1 MIHKMKA
8 TAFSAVIEL
17 IGINPFVYLPDE
29 VLQTVFK
36 QAGKSKSP
44 IPVAGTVNKQ
54 PYRQTLVK
62 YAGEWRLYINLEMLS
77 RSPERIGEQIAV
89 TIAFDPQERSV
100 PVHPKFMKALE
111 ENKDAMQVFESLQP
125 SLRKEIIR
133 YISLLKTEQ
142 SIDNNISKAI
152 DFLLGKGRF
161 IGRDGITIK
170 K

>member
-1 MIHKMKA
+1 MKPI
-8 TAFSAVIEL
+8 AFSAVIEL
-17 IGINPFVYLPDE
+17 IGINPFVYLPE
-29 VLQTVFK
+29 AVLQAIFQ

-44 IPVAGTVNKQ
+44 IPVRGTVNEQ
-54 PYRQTLVK
+54 AYRQTLVK
-62 YAGEWRLYINLEMLS
+62 YAGAWRLYINLEMLS

-89 TIAFDPQERSV
+89 TIAFDPEERSV
-100 PVHPKFMKALE
+100 AAHPKLIKTLE
-111 ENKDAMQVFESLQP
+111 ENKEAMEVFESLQP

-133 YISLLKTEQ
+133 YISLLKTEK

-161 IGRDGITIK
+161 IGREGITIK

>member
-1 MIHKMKA
+1 MINKMKV
-8 TAFSAVIEL
+8 TAFSAIIEL
-17 IGINPFVYLPDE
+17 IGINPFVFLPDE
-29 VLQTVFK
+29 VLQAIFK

-44 IPVAGTVNKQ
+44 IPVAGTVNAQ
-54 PYRQTLVK
+54 PYRQTLLK

-89 TIAFDPQERSV
+89 TIAFDPEERSV
-100 PVHPKFMKALE
+100 AAHPKFIKALE
-111 ENKDAMQVFESLQP
+111 ENQEAMEVFESLQP

-133 YISLLKTEQ
+133 YISFLKTEK